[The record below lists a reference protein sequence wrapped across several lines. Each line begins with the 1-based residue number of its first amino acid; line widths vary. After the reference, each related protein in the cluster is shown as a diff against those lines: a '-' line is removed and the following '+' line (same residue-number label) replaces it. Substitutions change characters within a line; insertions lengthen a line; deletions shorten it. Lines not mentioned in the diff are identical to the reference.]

1 MLLAVLISCL
11 LISTERKFKKN
22 REMIGY
28 KDTSKVKLYPGR
40 DYIHIYERR
49 RYRFMLLELS
59 PCVLAKVLILIQ

>member
-1 MLLAVLISCL
+1 
-11 LISTERKFKKN
+11 
-22 REMIGY
+22 MIGY